1 MAGSVDKW
9 GQDGPVNLP
18 ARLQPRP
25 LDLASAPT
33 PLALGCPLLDDL
45 LGGGLPRGLVTEVCG
60 EAGAGKSHLVARA
73 LLAAVGP
80 EPPTETPTAVMAA
93 NGPTAAALRGA
104 LAIPAPPAAV
114 LPPPPPPPAPPPPP
128 PPPPA
133 PPAPA
138 VGGPPKRRGLPPP
151 GLGKKQR
158 MTPAGEPC
166 DGARRARAAPVVEAA
181 VSPSPPRQTPL
192 PHHSTNAA
200 LAALQQRLRE
210 DLGLVAPAPRGTGF
224 LPASAGA
231 GSGGPWGAGGGGP
244 GPGAAATPA
253 FVAPT
258 VAPPPTVDASA
269 PPHPPPRAP
278 SAAQS
283 SFSRTA
289 PLAPPCGACPPSPAP
304 WVWRRRRRWGGSR
317 FSGSTA
323 GIRQP

>member
-9 GQDGPVNLP
+9 GQDGPDNLP

-181 VSPSPPRQTPL
+181 VSPSPPPPSPL
-192 PHHSTNAA
+192 HQRSSRRAPTAPARGSWPRRPGSQGHRLLARVRRSRERRPLGGWGRRPRPWRRGHPRLCRPHRRTSPHRR
-200 LAALQQRLRE
+200 RLR
-210 DLGLVAPAPRGTGF
+210 PST
-224 LPASAGA
+224 
-231 GSGGPWGAGGGGP
+231 
-244 GPGAAATPA
+244 
-253 FVAPT
+253 
-258 VAPPPTVDASA
+258 
-269 PPHPPPRAP
+269 PPPRAP